1 MNFEKSLYEKN
12 ISLNNQKS
20 YFKNYN
26 YHCNCCS
33 CFCSHCCCCCQCQ
46 CHQES
51 KRIEKENNNKSYE
64 NYYLKTNNRNY
75 SLPTTKY
82 FKNSSLENLHL
93 KNSFND
99 NNNNKLNVSNSL
111 NYIPI
116 KRNTEINNLN
126 QELLSYEDKKNNYPS
141 TLKSA
146 PNNSTYKR
154 INNTTKLIK
163 NNYKDDREKA
173 KMEFVNLLNSIQDS
187 DNTDNLNDENN
198 KVLKTHFFPKQKTQI
213 DNYQKNIKN
222 IKTIYSYNGN
232 RIKDE
237 NIKKNKLNNF
247 QFLSENNN
255 IKYSNPFSKKIN
267 NNKSEKM
274 NNIIKPNKKNNIILY
289 KNIPKNPRNKIETN
303 YYNSY
308 IQKFSFQFIHKDDKI
323 NNMQKL
329 KEENQKLKNDIS
341 KKNKRNVSLNQQVLN
356 LQNDLNDLLNEN
368 NNLQQ
373 LFKKFDKNTTSN
385 NNQNKNLKKEIN
397 YYKNQLSNLAKENSE
412 LVNNLENI
420 QSDFINLENENNI
433 LSIEKKNLQ
442 NENKKLKN
450 QMNNCKKQIENKDN
464 LYLENN
470 FIPNQEMNNLL
481 KKKNKKIE
489 NNPKELEIENQNLI
503 NLVLEYKKNISSLIE
518 ENEILKNQHL
528 NDQQNLEELIEEN
541 KGLNNQ
547 NLINQKEILSLKQEN
562 KNLINQIN
570 SLQSESSILESIEK
584 TKFINKNPYKLFK
597 DLSIK
602 TGSRINYKGNS
613 PISNN
618 NTNSNINYLN
628 DSYKK
633 VTTSTT
639 TSKHIINSSNSS
651 ISKLMNKFKIENNL
665 NISPIKKIKKKF
677 ITNID
682 NLGDN
687 LVFKLYLGK
696 NILCYDF
703 TNNNFGLFDFADYNN
718 FENNLITE
726 ENNGNIFL
734 SYNSILYIVTGK
746 NSDFF
751 YEFNPKKK
759 SMEKLCSLNNNH
771 SKGSLIA
778 FQNSIICLSG
788 EHNKKC
794 EIYSIHKNEWNELP
808 EMNFERSD
816 FGACIIKNKY
826 LFSIFGFNSPKN
838 EYLNNIEY
846 LDLLSEGSLWKN
858 LDYKSDNFSLYIKG
872 LLTLN
877 YFDNKIILIG
887 GFNGEFNKPVETF
900 AQIILGDDFEKEIYV
915 ENVDRKLKDIQK
927 YKSYIFCN
935 GVTERKDE
943 KGRIYNITFD
953 NDDRIHIFEMQNM
966 GHDVYSFE

>member
-1 MNFEKSLYEKN
+1 MDL
-12 ISLNNQKS
+12 I
-20 YFKNYN
+20 
-26 YHCNCCS
+26 
-33 CFCSHCCCCCQCQ
+33 
-46 CHQES
+46 
-51 KRIEKENNNKSYE
+51 
-64 NYYLKTNNRNY
+64 LK
-75 SLPTTKY
+75 
-82 FKNSSLENLHL
+82 
-93 KNSFND
+93 
-99 NNNNKLNVSNSL
+99 
-111 NYIPI
+111 
-116 KRNTEINNLN
+116 
-126 QELLSYEDKKNNYPS
+126 
-141 TLKSA
+141 
-146 PNNSTYKR
+146 
-154 INNTTKLIK
+154 
-163 NNYKDDREKA
+163 
-173 KMEFVNLLNSIQDS
+173 
-187 DNTDNLNDENN
+187 
-198 KVLKTHFFPKQKTQI
+198 
-213 DNYQKNIKN
+213 
-222 IKTIYSYNGN
+222 
-232 RIKDE
+232 
-237 NIKKNKLNNF
+237 
-247 QFLSENNN
+247 
-255 IKYSNPFSKKIN
+255 
-267 NNKSEKM
+267 
-274 NNIIKPNKKNNIILY
+274 
-289 KNIPKNPRNKIETN
+289 
-303 YYNSY
+303 
-308 IQKFSFQFIHKDDKI
+308 
-323 NNMQKL
+323 
-329 KEENQKLKNDIS
+329 
-341 KKNKRNVSLNQQVLN
+341 
-356 LQNDLNDLLNEN
+356 
-368 NNLQQ
+368 
-373 LFKKFDKNTTSN
+373 
-385 NNQNKNLKKEIN
+385 
-397 YYKNQLSNLAKENSE
+397 
-412 LVNNLENI
+412 
-420 QSDFINLENENNI
+420 
-433 LSIEKKNLQ
+433 
-442 NENKKLKN
+442 
-450 QMNNCKKQIENKDN
+450 
-464 LYLENN
+464 
-470 FIPNQEMNNLL
+470 
-481 KKKNKKIE
+481 
-489 NNPKELEIENQNLI
+489 
-503 NLVLEYKKNISSLIE
+503 YKKNISSLKE
-518 ENEILKNQHL
+518 ENEKLKNQNL
-528 NDQQNLEELIEEN
+528 YDQQSLKELIEEN

-547 NLINQKEILSLKQEN
+547 NLNNQKEILLLRQEN
-562 KNLINQIN
+562 NNLLNQIN
-570 SLQSESSILESIEK
+570 NLPTESSIIEN
-584 TKFINKNPYKLFK
+584 INKSKFKNQIPIKLFK
-597 DLSIK
+597 DLSVK

-613 PISNN
+613 TISNYN
-618 NTNSNINYLN
+618 NTNGNINYLN

-633 VTTSTT
+633 ITTSTT
-639 TSKHIINSSNSS
+639 KQIISSSSS
-651 ISKLMNKFKIENNL
+651 ISKIINKFKIENDL
-665 NISPIKKIKKKF
+665 SISPIKKLQNKF

-718 FENNLITE
+718 FESNLITE

-816 FGACIIKNKY
+816 FGTCIIKNKY

-915 ENVDRKLKDIQK
+915 ENVDRKFKDIQK
-927 YKSYIFCN
+927 YKSYIFSN